1 MSRVTITNG
10 SEVPASFGTIRK
22 AVKKLTVGIR
32 EPNGEE
38 KFKLSWGE
46 LTAVP
51 GVDVVIVAAGEEYPC
66 KKEIFD
72 KTYEEV
78 SPGRYR
84 KTATSSLVQVPE
96 GVTAAL
102 KTLEGDVEVQYPDYV
117 AIGPKNEVYANAQAW
132 VNDNLDFVS

>member
-1 MSRVTITNG
+1 MSRVVISNG
-10 SEVPASFGTIRK
+10 SEIPANFGQIQK

-32 EPNGEE
+32 EPNGNEE
-38 KFKLSWGE
+38 FKLSWGT

-51 GVDVVIVAAGEEYPC
+51 GIDIVIVAAGEEYPC

-72 KTYEEV
+72 KTYEMV

-84 KTATSSLVQVPE
+84 KTATSSLVQVPV

-102 KTLEGDVEVQYPDYV
+102 KTLEGNVEVQYPDYV
-117 AIGPKNEVYANAQAW
+117 AIGPKNEVYANGLKW
-132 VNDNLDFVS
+132 VEENLDFVS